1 VSRSLSQAEVLRSV
15 RGKNAGNRAVYA
27 FVVHLGVRF
36 FRAVVHQAFT
46 ETFCDVHTDNTDYLG
61 PFEIAS
67 LTNEVGYTE
76 SMKQSR
82 AFLLAITLAST
93 ALATP
98 LQPSLPSGIVP
109 DGLGVNIHFTDARP
123 GELEM
128 LASGG
133 FHWVRMDFFWA
144 GTEKRSGE
152 YDFSAYDRLLA
163 ALEVQKLRALFILD
177 YGNPLYEADS
187 AIATEAGR
195 RAFARWAAA
204 AAVHFKSHGILW
216 EIWNEPNGSFWKPKA
231 NVEDYAALALAAA
244 KAIHAAAPGEAVIG
258 PATSGVDLQFLE
270 SCFKAGLLDWW
281 DAVSVHP
288 YRQSAPESAEAD
300 YQKLRGLIAR
310 YVPKGKFIPILSGEW
325 GYSSA
330 WQNLDDSTQG
340 KMLARQ
346 WLVNLA
352 NHIPLSIWYDWHDDG
367 TDPLEPEHHF
377 GTVANAY
384 HAGDS
389 PVYKPKPAYLAAKT
403 LTSVVQGFQFTK
415 RLALGK
421 PDDYALLFRKGDE
434 LRLAVWTT
442 SPTPHPLRIRSSPG
456 EFDVITHTGEKNKS
470 VFANE
475 SGLAFTATGAPQ
487 YLLMGKSNPLLSS
500 APAAHPLQARLGLV
514 ASNTLAVQIYNPSDA
529 SFDGTLHL
537 TQSADPGNSAQRAV
551 KLRSSES
558 SKLLNFTSAFSTNS
572 GIIAGMR
579 IESEGV
585 VMLELAPR
593 RFHPLA
599 DTMLSASRIVPD
611 GDAKIAAQQSIVI
624 SSAPEVLPG
633 LNSPIVKVDYHCDEG
648 WKFFRVIPADGL
660 SREIAGA
667 PAGLGLWVYG
677 DGRNTSPRLRVVDA
691 TGQTFQ
697 PTSAAIDWT
706 GWRYLEFDFNAP
718 SGHWGGANDGV
729 MHFPIHWD
737 TLFLIDNVSRQK
749 SEGTIYLAS
758 PALIYQ

>member
-1 VSRSLSQAEVLRSV
+1 
-15 RGKNAGNRAVYA
+15 
-27 FVVHLGVRF
+27 
-36 FRAVVHQAFT
+36 
-46 ETFCDVHTDNTDYLG
+46 
-61 PFEIAS
+61 
-67 LTNEVGYTE
+67 
-76 SMKQSR
+76 MKQIC
-82 AFLLAITLAST
+82 AFWLAITLAWP

-98 LQPSLPSGIVP
+98 PQPSLPSAVVP

-128 LASGG
+128 LAAGG

-144 GTEKRSGE
+144 GTEKRQGE

-163 ALEVQKLRALFILD
+163 ALEVHKLRALFILD

-195 RAFARWAAA
+195 RAFSRWAAA

-258 PATSGVDLQFLE
+258 PATSGVDLQFIE

-288 YRQSAPESAEAD
+288 YRQSVPESAEAD

-310 YVPKGKFIPILSGEW
+310 YAPKGKSIPILSGEW

-330 WQNLDDSTQG
+330 WQNFDYSTQG
-340 KMLARQ
+340 QMLARQ

-367 TDPLEPEHHF
+367 TDPLESEHHF

-384 HAGDS
+384 HTGDS
-389 PVYKPKPAYLAAKT
+389 PVYQPKSAYLAART
-403 LTSVVQGFQFTK
+403 LTSVLQGFQFTK

-421 PDDYALLFRKGDE
+421 PDDYALIFRKGDD

-442 SPTPHPLRIRSSPG
+442 SPTPEPIHIRSSPG
-456 EFDVITHTGEKNKS
+456 EFHVITHTGERS
-470 VFANE
+470 TTIFANE
-475 SGLAFTATGAPQ
+475 SGLAFTATRAPQ
-487 YLLMGKSNPLLSS
+487 YLIVAKSNPLLSS
-500 APAAHPLQARLGLV
+500 APAEHPLQARLGLV
-514 ASNTLAVQIYNPSDA
+514 ATNTLAVQIYNPSDA
-529 SFDGTLHL
+529 SFNGTLQL
-537 TQSADPGNSAQRAV
+537 TQSAPGTSAQHAV
-551 KLRSSES
+551 KIKSGES
-558 SKLLNFTSAFSTNS
+558 SKLLNFTSAPLTNS
-572 GIIAGMR
+572 EMIAGLR

-585 VMLELAPR
+585 VMLELASR

-599 DTMLSASRIVPD
+599 GTILSASRIVPD
-611 GDAKIAAQQSIVI
+611 GDAKIAAQQSLVI
-624 SSAPEVLPG
+624 STAPEVLSG

-667 PAGLGLWVYG
+667 PAGFGLWVYG

-697 PTSAAIDWT
+697 PTAAAIDWT

-718 SGHWGGANDGV
+718 AAHWGGANDGV
-729 MHFPIHWD
+729 MHFPLHWD
-737 TLFLIDNVSRQK
+737 TLFLIDNVSKQK
-749 SEGTIYLAS
+749 NEGTLYLAS

>member
-1 VSRSLSQAEVLRSV
+1 
-15 RGKNAGNRAVYA
+15 
-27 FVVHLGVRF
+27 
-36 FRAVVHQAFT
+36 
-46 ETFCDVHTDNTDYLG
+46 
-61 PFEIAS
+61 
-67 LTNEVGYTE
+67 
-76 SMKQSR
+76 
-82 AFLLAITLAST
+82 
-93 ALATP
+93 
-98 LQPSLPSGIVP
+98 VP

-128 LASGG
+128 LAAGG

-144 GTEKRSGE
+144 ATEKRPGE

-187 AIATEAGR
+187 AVATEAGR
-195 RAFARWAAA
+195 RAFSRWAAA

-231 NVEDYAALALAAA
+231 NAEDYAALALAAA

-258 PATSGVDLQFLE
+258 PATSGVDLPFIE
-270 SCFKAGLLDWW
+270 TCFKAGLLDWW

-288 YRQSAPESAEAD
+288 YRQSAPESAAAD

-310 YVPKGKFIPILSGEW
+310 YAPKGKSIPILSGEW

-330 WQNLDDSTQG
+330 WQNLDDSIQG
-340 KMLARQ
+340 TMLARQ

-367 TDPLEPEHHF
+367 TDPHESEHHF

-389 PVYKPKPAYLAAKT
+389 PVYQPKPAYLAAKT
-403 LTSVVQGFQFTK
+403 LTSVLQGFQFTK
-415 RLALGK
+415 RLALGT
-421 PDDYALLFRKGDE
+421 PDDYALLFRRGDE

-442 SPTPHPLRIRSSPG
+442 SPPHLLRIPSSPG
-456 EFDVITHTGEKNKS
+456 EFDVIAHTGETNEP
-470 VFANE
+470 VFANVI
-475 SGLAFTATGAPQ
+475 GLAFTATRAPQ
-487 YLLMGKSNPLLSS
+487 YLIAAKSNSLLSS
-500 APAAHPLQARLGLV
+500 APADHPLQARLGLV
-514 ASNTLAVQIYNPSDA
+514 ASNTLAVQIYNPGDA

-537 TQSADPGNSAQRAV
+537 TQSAAGNSFQRTI
-551 KLRSSES
+551 KLKSGES
-558 SKLLNFTSAFSTNS
+558 SKLLNITAAPSTNS
-572 GIIAGMR
+572 EIIAGLR

-599 DTMLSASRIVPD
+599 GTMLPASRIVSD
-611 GDAKIAAQQSIVI
+611 GDAKIAAQQSLAI
-624 SSAPEVLPG
+624 STAPEVLPG

-660 SREIAGA
+660 SREIAGE

-697 PTSAAIDWT
+697 PAAAAIDWI
-706 GWRYLEFDFNAP
+706 GWRCLEFDFNAP
-718 SGHWGGANDGV
+718 AGHWGGANDGV
-729 MHFPIHWD
+729 MHFPIRWD

-749 SEGTIYLAS
+749 SEGTLYLAS